1 MGKNLRRLTA
11 LAVVTIAVVGG
22 SAWPAGAQSIV
33 VSGSFTGTGGFTF
46 DCAFAHEVD
55 TGGGNWSGLG
65 AATFDIDF
73 CVATAPGSDPWPV
86 TSGTFTV
93 TAPGGTLTGTMGGSI
108 QATNEVGPN
117 QFPFT
122 FVLTITGGTG
132 DLAGATG
139 QLTLDGLAGYVAPF
153 GRTLEGTVSGSISV
167 VRTPASA
174 DACKQ
179 DAWRTVTDGSG
190 TAFRNQGDC
199 VSWAVHNT

>member
-1 MGKNLRRLTA
+1 MGKNLRRLVA

-22 SAWPAGAQSIV
+22 SAWPAGAQNID
-33 VSGSFTGTGGFTF
+33 VSGSFTGTGSFTF
-46 DCAFAHEVD
+46 SCDFAHED
-55 TGGGNWSGLG
+55 NTGSGDWAGLG
-65 AATFDIDF
+65 AVTFDLHF
-73 CVATAPGSDPWPV
+73 CVASAGSDELWPV

-93 TAPGGTLTGTMGGSI
+93 ATAGGTLTGTMSGGVF
-108 QATNEVGPN
+108 AAKPVGPN

-122 FVLTITGGTG
+122 YVLTITGSTG

-153 GRTLEGTVSGSISV
+153 GRTIEGTVSGSVSV

-174 DACKQ
+174 TACKQ
-179 DAWRTVTDGSG
+179 DTWRTLTDGSS